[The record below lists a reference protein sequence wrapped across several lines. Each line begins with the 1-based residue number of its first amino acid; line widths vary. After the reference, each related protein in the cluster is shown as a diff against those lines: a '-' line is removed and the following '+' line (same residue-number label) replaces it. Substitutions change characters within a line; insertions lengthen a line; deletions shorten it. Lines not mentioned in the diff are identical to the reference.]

1 MNMTRDK
8 IAVMQ
13 AFLEGETIEANVTGH
28 YKPKDTFTFVA
39 SKNQEPI
46 WNWAAYDYHVK
57 K

>member
-28 YKPKDTFTFVA
+28 CKPKDRFTFAVN
-39 SKNQEPI
+39 KNHEPV
-46 WNWAAYDYHVK
+46 WNWAAYDYKVK